1 MDYFNKFFD
10 NIYVI
15 SLYDKL
21 QRWKKMKKQFSQR
34 NIQIN
39 RLIATDGRCK
49 DQNSEGCI
57 AKLNTFSVIFGKNL
71 NYVLKPKSKLVERTA
86 AISLSLTTMKIL
98 QNAVKNKDQFTL
110 ICEDDIVLPRDF
122 SGKFKILLAN

>member
-15 SLYDKL
+15 SLYDKIK
-21 QRWKKMKKQFSQR
+21 RWKKMKKQFNQR

-49 DQNSEGCI
+49 DQNPDGCI
-57 AKLNTFSVIFGKNL
+57 AKLNTFSVIFSKNL

-98 QNAVKNKDQFTL
+98 QNAVKNRDQFTL
-110 ICEDDIVLPRDF
+110 ICEDDIVLPCDF
-122 SGKFKILLAN
+122 LENLKILLAN